1 MAGLEKRVFLICPV
15 RGVTQAEQIEL
26 ADYVRTLEDNGC
38 RVHYP
43 PRDTNQDDPVGDRIC
58 RQNRAAILA
67 ADEVHVYWVNG
78 ETTRSTGSYFDFGMA
93 LMAEKPLYLA
103 NPDDVLLTS
112 GRKGFNNVLRRL
124 AKDSPY
130 AIRR

>member
-58 RQNRAAILA
+58 RQNRDAILA

-78 ETTRSTGSYFDFGMA
+78 ETTQHG
-93 LMAEKPLYLA
+93 K
-103 NPDDVLLTS
+103 LLRFRDGADGGEAAVPRES
-112 GRKGFNNVLRRL
+112 R
-124 AKDSPY
+124 
-130 AIRR
+130 